1 MKKATCLSAAV
12 LQNSAVLLATNN
24 ISNSQKWHA
33 LGILFS
39 VLCRHTAWLA
49 FVFPEF
55 ICISHPG
62 LAVAHLTND
71 GSTVI
76 SRWSDL
82 QRKYSENIS
91 YTIVADERNGS
102 GPNSSCLPLH
112 LISRSYGEN
121 LPAVNIWFLLAWTVL
136 CVGSATVW
144 ICSGFPGCLSRTTA
158 NFSVFFY
165 RIQDFVLHLGGGEW
179 LNAIQWRVFHVYNTW
194 VISLLKTAKKPQN
207 VIKEQHVI
215 SSSLLPPSS
224 RCNPSASHSLCI
236 TCRWLSWQSGF
247 VAVGLSGYTPERMK
261 RWHCWNAVVR
271 ARAASPSF
279 PSILLTHFSGN
290 QCPTPVFVHPCSSSA
305 LLTGSWLA
313 LPKSL

>member
-1 MKKATCLSAAV
+1 MERVNKRLWRVCIGNCSQKQFGKKIMIYIQKSSHLFWNRENFSIPEMKKATCLSAAV

-62 LAVAHLTND
+62 HAVAHLTND

-121 LPAVNIWFLLAWTVL
+121 LPAVNI
-136 CVGSATVW
+136 
-144 ICSGFPGCLSRTTA
+144 
-158 NFSVFFY
+158 
-165 RIQDFVLHLGGGEW
+165 
-179 LNAIQWRVFHVYNTW
+179 
-194 VISLLKTAKKPQN
+194 
-207 VIKEQHVI
+207 
-215 SSSLLPPSS
+215 
-224 RCNPSASHSLCI
+224 
-236 TCRWLSWQSGF
+236 
-247 VAVGLSGYTPERMK
+247 
-261 RWHCWNAVVR
+261 
-271 ARAASPSF
+271 
-279 PSILLTHFSGN
+279 
-290 QCPTPVFVHPCSSSA
+290 
-305 LLTGSWLA
+305 
-313 LPKSL
+313 